1 MTDSK
6 TVVVT
11 GFGLFHNYK
20 VNASWE
26 VAQALHKT
34 GIGKDLN
41 INLVTIN
48 IPVSYKDVDQI
59 VPKLWAQHKPVVNFS
74 LFYIICMLLLFLSTL
89 HNISV

>member
-1 MTDSK
+1 MTQK

-11 GFGLFHNYK
+11 GFGLFRDYK

-26 VAQALHKT
+26 VARLLPET
-34 GIGKDLN
+34 GITQELN

-59 VPKLWAQHKPVVNFS
+59 VPALWIQHEPDVS
-74 LFYIICMLLLFLSTL
+74 
-89 HNISV
+89 

>member
-1 MTDSK
+1 MIPK

-11 GFGLFHNYK
+11 GFGLFRDHI

-26 VAQALHKT
+26 VARVLPET
-34 GIGKDLN
+34 GIAEELN

-59 VPKLWAQHKPVVNFS
+59 VPTLWVQYEPAVSFQYNKYNW
-74 LFYIICMLLLFLSTL
+74 
-89 HNISV
+89 